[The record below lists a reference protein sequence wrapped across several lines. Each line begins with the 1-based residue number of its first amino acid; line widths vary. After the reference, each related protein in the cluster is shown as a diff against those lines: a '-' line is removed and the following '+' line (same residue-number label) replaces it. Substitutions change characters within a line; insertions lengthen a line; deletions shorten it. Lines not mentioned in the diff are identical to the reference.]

1 MSKIYKIIE
10 LFFKQTHPEDV
21 QKKFFF
27 WLKAPYASR
36 AKEEAINQVW
46 NDLHIEADQSTKK
59 SYEQVEE
66 RLEFVARKKSR
77 SISSV
82 IFSQRHNQSKHRFCP
97 PAYRK
102 HSLYIRFARIAAIFI
117 IPLLSVLSAWWFV
130 QNQQAPELTLVEYF
144 VPNGETREI
153 VLPDNS
159 KVIINSGSTLFY
171 PAELKG
177 KNREI
182 YLSGE
187 AKFMVAQDKKKP
199 FIVKTNDMNVE
210 ALGTV
215 FNISS
220 YSDNSH
226 TTATLAK
233 GKIKVDIKS
242 TNESFILDPHE
253 QVLFDKKTGQ
263 SLQQQVRLDYVLA
276 WEKGQMVFQ
285 RASLYEIVK
294 EIERRYD
301 VTIYLNSKAWDN
313 EIITVKFLYDETLD
327 DILTVLK
334 HIIKGF
340 NYEIKGDKI
349 YIH

>member
-10 LFFKQTHPEDV
+10 LFFKQSSSEDIR
-21 QKKFFF
+21 KKFFIWF
-27 WLKAPYASR
+27 KTPYASLE
-36 AKEEAINQVW
+36 KEEAINRIW
-46 NDLHIEADQSTKK
+46 NDLDIEADHATEN
-59 SYEQVEE
+59 SYKQVEE
-66 RLEFVARKKSR
+66 RLGFDNRKK
-77 SISSV
+77 
-82 IFSQRHNQSKHRFCP
+82 KHL
-97 PAYRK
+97 
-102 HSLYIRFARIAAIFI
+102 LYIRFARIAAILI

-130 QNQQAPELTLVEYF
+130 QNRQAPELMLVEYF

-153 VLPDNS
+153 ILPDS
-159 KVIINSGSTLFY
+159 SIVTINSGSTLFY
-171 PAELKG
+171 PAGLKG

-187 AKFMVAQDKKKP
+187 AKFNVATDKKKP
-199 FIVKTNDMNVE
+199 FIVKTNDMNIE

-220 YSDNSH
+220 YSDNLY
-226 TTATLAK
+226 TTATLAE

-242 TNESFILDPHE
+242 TNESFILDPNE
-253 QVLFDKKTGQ
+253 QIRFDKKAGN
-263 SLQQQVRLDYVLA
+263 SLRLDARLDYILA

-313 EIITVKFLYDETLD
+313 EIITVKFLYDETLEET
-327 DILTVLK
+327 LSVLK
-334 HIIKGF
+334 HIIMGF

-349 YIH
+349 YVY